1 MQHTQV
7 FKAAGLTVL
16 NLVIGLLLL
25 ADLIVVIGL
34 LVAGVPGWIS
44 LLFFVSFLPAALI
57 WFILPRRFEV
67 WHDRLVIVFPV
78 VMRWTLSFDT
88 IETVEV
94 ARWWH
99 AYAFMG
105 VRFASNPGKSVDII
119 RRQPNVIS
127 RPNVVISPED
137 RDEFIA
143 LVNGALAEYRPLREG
158 TAELH

>member
-1 MQHTQV
+1 MQRAHV

-16 NLVIGLLLL
+16 NLVLGILLLTDVVVVVAL
-25 ADLIVVIGL
+25 LIV
-34 LVAGVPGWIS
+34 GVPGWIS
-44 LLFFVSFLPAALI
+44 LLFFVSFLPAAVI

-78 VMRWTLSFDT
+78 LLRWSLSFET
-88 IETVEV
+88 IETVEI

-105 VRFASNPGKSVDII
+105 VRFASNPRRSVDVI
-119 RRQPNVIS
+119 RRQANLIT

-137 RDEFIA
+137 REEFIA
-143 LVNGALAEYRPLREG
+143 RMSEALEHYR
-158 TAELH
+158 LH